1 MKKMKTFFGWFV
13 FLVLFIIISEVI
25 INIALNSSYKNLSRK
40 DTTEGVNV
48 YQAEA
53 TYVNGRIRGIVENT
67 GNPDIEGKFLRVD
80 IYSERDVILGTKYID
95 LTDLKKGENKP
106 FEIFYKF
113 QNTSYYNISI
123 VDEQEQVD
131 DSGFLINDLTKR
143 KVMTMII
150 AAIIFK

>member
-1 MKKMKTFFGWFV
+1 MKKMKTYFGWFM
-13 FLVLFIIISEVI
+13 FLILFFIISEVI
-25 INIALNSSYKNLSRK
+25 INVALNSSYKNLSRK

-67 GNPDIEGKFLRVD
+67 GKPDIQGKFLKVD
-80 IYSERDVILGTKYID
+80 IYSERDVKLGTKYIE
-95 LTDLKKGENKP
+95 LNDLKEGDNKT
-106 FEIFYKF
+106 FEVFYKF

-143 KVMTMII
+143 KIMTLII
-150 AAIIFK
+150 AAVIFK

>member
-13 FLVLFIIISEVI
+13 FLVLFIIISEII
-25 INIALNSSYKNLSRK
+25 INISLNSSYKNLGRK
-40 DTTEGVNV
+40 DSTEGVNV

-67 GNPDIEGKFLRVD
+67 GNPNIQGKFLKVD
-80 IYSERDVILGTKYID
+80 IYSERDVNLGTKYID
-95 LTDLKKGENKP
+95 LSELKEGDKTN

-113 QNTSYYNISI
+113 QNTSYYDISI

-143 KVMTMII
+143 KVMTLII